1 MVTYAAAPFAAP
13 SAPDP
18 ADDLPRHVGHCL
30 LDLGWEAL
38 RQERLG
44 VSDQPVEAG
53 LILAHRSFGLALLD
67 LAHGEAEHPTTD
79 RVAEIRARLEA
90 AGFQDRFPGW
100 LPIIHRTLS
109 LEDLWRLP
117 LVLDHAFAREAALS
131 LGDRA
136 WIPSVQQA
144 LLDTPVAGDPVAADP
159 VAADPV
165 GAVPVVTGP
174 LVQGSALDVHPAAQ
188 AGLAPPMAAPTI
200 EAARQAASP
209 MPASGVARRRPG
221 LPTLLRSFG
230 IVLLLFGAAVG
241 LRQYLAQA
249 DSLVAEGPVAAGS
262 APGRDRGYGATE
274 TGSAVEPASAGGREG
289 GAAGSTPV
297 VVPTGEAEAP
307 PAAAAPSTPSP
318 RPEQEAVTSPGPRDR
333 DGAEPDSLAV
343 TQAPEAA
350 GGASGPAIVPRDLP
364 AAEPPTTAVA
374 EPAAIAP
381 AQPPVPAAEPPSVP
395 AAQPSPVAAAEAS
408 NPAAEP
414 PSLPVAEPSRVVA
427 AEPSTTAVERS
438 PTPAADRPSAPVAE
452 PPSSSAVLPS
462 PPPRGGTVLD
472 VHRAAVPRPPRR
484 SRPRRPRR
492 CRRPRPR
499 RSPRSAPPWSRR
511 WSRAATECWSRA
523 TSPAPG
529 CCSAAPPTPAARR
542 RPPPWHAASKPRSC
556 QASVPAGCGR
566 TPSRPPSGTAAQPNS
581 DPPADWSMR

>member
-462 PPPRGGTVLD
+462 PPPAAEPSSTSTVLPSPPSSAEPPSTP
-472 VHRAAVPRPPRR
+472 AALPP
-484 SRPRRPRR
+484 
-492 CRRPRPR
+492 
-499 RSPRSAPPWSRR
+499 
-511 WSRAATECWSRA
+511 
-523 TSPAPG
+523 TSPAAQPTLSPALVAALVARG
-529 CCSAAPPTPAARR
+529 NRMLEQGDISGARLLFRRAADAGSAAAAT
-542 RPPPWHAASKPRSC
+542 AMARSFE
-556 QASVPAGCGR
+556 ASVLSGLGARGL
-566 TPSRPPSGTAAQPNS
+566 RPDAEQAALWHRRAAELGS
-581 DPPADWSMR
+581 AR